1 MNEKNKKKV
10 WKLIQKTGDELRGKL
25 PDHPSHPKG
34 RNPYAHIALE
44 IKNHF
49 EMTYSDI
56 PDERI
61 PELVKFIKFIS
72 DNPR

>member
-1 MNEKNKKKV
+1 MNENNKKKV

>member
-1 MNEKNKKKV
+1 MNENNRKNV

-49 EMTYSDI
+49 EMTYSEI

-61 PELVKFIKFIS
+61 PELVKFIKLIS